1 MHAAIF
7 VQGIVRLGE
16 IVLDVDCAM
25 DRGQR
30 AGEHG
35 KNAVAGGPTNPPLM
49 ARDEIVSDQ
58 TKG

>member
-30 AGEHG
+30 AGERG
-35 KNAVAGGPTNPPLM
+35 KNAVAGGPANPSAM
-49 ARDEIVSDQ
+49 AQDEIVGDQ
-58 TKG
+58 AKG